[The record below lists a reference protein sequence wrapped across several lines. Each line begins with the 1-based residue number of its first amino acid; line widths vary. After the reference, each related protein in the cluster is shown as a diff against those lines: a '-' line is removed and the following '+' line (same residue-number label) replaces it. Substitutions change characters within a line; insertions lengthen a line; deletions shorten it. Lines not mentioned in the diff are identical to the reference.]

1 MLNQKFKLDDFLGDM
16 EKRYINAALD
26 LSGGNLSKAARL
38 LGINRTTLYSR
49 LERLNSNEVNE

>member
-1 MLNQKFKLDDFLGDM
+1 LTQL
-16 EKRYINAALD
+16 EQRYIKTALE

-49 LERLNSNEVNE
+49 LERHSDEDTE